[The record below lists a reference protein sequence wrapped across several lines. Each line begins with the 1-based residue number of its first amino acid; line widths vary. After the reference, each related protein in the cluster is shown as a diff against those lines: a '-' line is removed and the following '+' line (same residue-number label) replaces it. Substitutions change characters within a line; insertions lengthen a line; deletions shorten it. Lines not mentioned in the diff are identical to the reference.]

1 MLYIGGVTM
10 SVLPSPKEL
19 QEQLD
24 RVVVLDARGF
34 AAYEAA
40 HIPGSFAID
49 MDAHMSGPLGVHGGR
64 HPLPDM
70 AVLAQRLS
78 ECGVTMDSH
87 IVVYDAWISFAGR
100 LRFLL
105 LYMGFTN
112 VKVLAGGIER
122 WYREGYPLTQEET
135 PTVADPKP
143 LKYTLQ
149 DHLLMHRDE
158 VLQASQTGSH
168 VIIDAR
174 APQRYDGSV
183 VDTMDGMTGHIP
195 GAINHFYEWG
205 FTPDG
210 VRPIAE
216 LEQAYG
222 DLAKV
227 EKPIVTYCGSGVTAA
242 NLMIALA
249 EVGVEPAMYLG
260 SSSDWVTYEG
270 FPLETGVNTL

>member
-1 MLYIGGVTM
+1 M
-10 SVLPSPKEL
+10 SVLLSPKEL

-34 AAYEAA
+34 AAYEVA

-78 ECGVTMDSH
+78 ECSVTMDSH

-122 WYREGYPLTQEET
+122 WYREGYPLTQEST
-135 PTVADPKP
+135 PTVANPQP
-143 LKYTLQ
+143 LQYTLQ
-149 DHLLMHRDE
+149 EYLVMSRDE

-210 VRPIAE
+210 VRSIEE
-216 LEQAYG
+216 LEAAYG
-222 DLAKV
+222 DLANV

-249 EVGVEPAMYLG
+249 EIGVKPAMYVG

>member
-1 MLYIGGVTM
+1 M
-10 SVLPSPKEL
+10 SVLLSPKEL
-19 QEQLD
+19 HEQLD
-24 RVVVLDARGF
+24 KVVVLDARGF
-34 AAYEAA
+34 DAYETA
-40 HIPGSFAID
+40 HIPGAFAID
-49 MDAHMSGPLGVHGGR
+49 MDAHMSGPLGAHGGR

-70 AVLAQRLS
+70 SVLANRLS
-78 ECGVTMDSH
+78 ECGVTMDSP

-122 WYREGYPLTQEET
+122 WYRERYPLTQEET

-143 LKYTLQ
+143 LEYTLQ

-158 VLQASQTGSH
+158 VLQASESGSH

-210 VRPIAE
+210 VRSMAE
-216 LEQAYG
+216 LEVAYG
-222 DLAKV
+222 DLANV
-227 EKPIVTYCGSGVTAA
+227 EKPIVAYCGSGVTAA

-249 EVGVEPAMYLG
+249 EIGVEPAMYVG

-270 FPLETGVNTL
+270 FPLETGINTL

>member
-1 MLYIGGVTM
+1 MM
-10 SVLPSPKEL
+10 SILISPKEL
-19 QEQLD
+19 QEQLN

-34 AAYEAA
+34 DAYAAA
-40 HIPGSFAID
+40 HIPGAFAID

-64 HPLPDM
+64 HPVPDM
-70 AVLAQRLS
+70 SVLAQRLS

-122 WYREGYPLTQEET
+122 WYREGYPLTQEST
-135 PTVADPKP
+135 PTVANPQP
-143 LKYTLQ
+143 LQYTLQ
-149 DHLLMHRDE
+149 EHLVMSRDE

-205 FTPDG
+205 FTSDG

-242 NLMIALA
+242 NLMIVLA
-249 EVGVEPAMYLG
+249 EIGVEPAMYVG

-270 FPLETGVNTL
+270 FPLETEVNTL

>member
-1 MLYIGGVTM
+1 M
-10 SVLPSPKEL
+10 
-19 QEQLD
+19 
-24 RVVVLDARGF
+24 
-34 AAYEAA
+34 
-40 HIPGSFAID
+40 
-49 MDAHMSGPLGVHGGR
+49 
-64 HPLPDM
+64 
-70 AVLAQRLS
+70 
-78 ECGVTMDSH
+78 
-87 IVVYDAWISFAGR
+87 
-100 LRFLL
+100 
-105 LYMGFTN
+105 
-112 VKVLAGGIER
+112 KVLAGGIER
-122 WYREGYPLTQEET
+122 WHREGYPLTQEET
-135 PTVADPKP
+135 PTVATPKP
-143 LKYTLQ
+143 LEYTLQ
-149 DHLLMHRDE
+149 DHVLMHRDE
-158 VLQASQTGSH
+158 VLQASESGSH

-216 LEQAYG
+216 LEASYG

-242 NLMIALA
+242 NLMIVLA
-249 EVGVEPAMYLG
+249 EIGVEPAMYLG

>member
-1 MLYIGGVTM
+1 M
-10 SVLPSPKEL
+10 SVLLSPKEL
-19 QEQLD
+19 HEQLGK
-24 RVVVLDARGF
+24 VVVLDARGF
-34 AAYEAA
+34 DAYEVA
-40 HIPGSFAID
+40 HIPGAFAID

-70 AVLAQRLS
+70 SVLANRLS

-122 WYREGYPLTQEET
+122 WYREGYPLTQEPT
-135 PTVADPKP
+135 PTVANPQ
-143 LKYTLQ
+143 LLEYTLQ
-149 DHLLMHRDE
+149 DRLLMHHDE
-158 VLQASQTGSH
+158 VLQASESGSH

-205 FTPDG
+205 FTADG
-210 VRPIAE
+210 LRPVSE
-216 LEQAYG
+216 LKQAYG

-242 NLMIALA
+242 NLMIAFA
-249 EVGVEPAMYLG
+249 EIGVEPAMYLG

>member
-1 MLYIGGVTM
+1 M
-10 SVLPSPKEL
+10 SVLLSPKEL
-19 QEQLD
+19 QKQLD
-24 RVVVLDARGF
+24 RVVILDARGF
-34 AAYEAA
+34 DAYAGA

-49 MDAHMSGPLGVHGGR
+49 MDAHMSGTLGVHGGR

-70 AVLAQRLS
+70 SVLAQRLS
-78 ECGVTMDSH
+78 ECGVTMDSN

-122 WYREGYPLTQEET
+122 WHREGYPLTQEET
-135 PTVADPKP
+135 PTVAEPK
-143 LKYTLQ
+143 LLEYTLQ
-149 DHLLMHRDE
+149 DHLLMNRDE
-158 VLQASQTGSH
+158 VLQASQSGSH

-183 VDTMDGMTGHIP
+183 VDTMDGMTGHVP

-205 FTPDG
+205 FT
-210 VRPIAE
+210 AE
-216 LEQAYG
+216 GLRSVEELTAAY
-222 DLAKV
+222 DMLTKV
-227 EKPIVTYCGSGVTAA
+227 EKPIVAYCGSGVTAA

-249 EVGVEPAMYLG
+249 EIGVEPAMYVG

>member
-1 MLYIGGVTM
+1 M
-10 SVLPSPKEL
+10 SVLLSPKEL

-24 RVVVLDARGF
+24 TVVVLDARGF
-34 AAYEAA
+34 DAYAAG

-70 AVLAQRLS
+70 SALANRLS

-122 WYREGYPLTQEET
+122 WHREGYPLTQEET

-143 LKYTLQ
+143 LEYTLQ
-149 DHLLMHRDE
+149 DHVLMHRDE
-158 VLQASQTGSH
+158 VLQASESGSH
-168 VIIDAR
+168 GR
-174 APQRYDGSV
+174 TS
-183 VDTMDGMTGHIP
+183 TT
-195 GAINHFYEWG
+195 
-205 FTPDG
+205 
-210 VRPIAE
+210 
-216 LEQAYG
+216 
-222 DLAKV
+222 
-227 EKPIVTYCGSGVTAA
+227 
-242 NLMIALA
+242 
-249 EVGVEPAMYLG
+249 
-260 SSSDWVTYEG
+260 
-270 FPLETGVNTL
+270 TLRWICS

>member
-1 MLYIGGVTM
+1 
-10 SVLPSPKEL
+10 
-19 QEQLD
+19 
-24 RVVVLDARGF
+24 
-34 AAYEAA
+34 
-40 HIPGSFAID
+40 
-49 MDAHMSGPLGVHGGR
+49 
-64 HPLPDM
+64 M
-70 AVLAQRLS
+70 A
-78 ECGVTMDSH
+78 E
-87 IVVYDAWISFAGR
+87 
-100 LRFLL
+100 
-105 LYMGFTN
+105 
-112 VKVLAGGIER
+112 
-122 WYREGYPLTQEET
+122 
-135 PTVADPKP
+135 PKP

-158 VLQASQTGSH
+158 VLQASESGSH

-222 DLAKV
+222 DLANV

-249 EVGVEPAMYLG
+249 EIGIEPAMYLG

>member
-1 MLYIGGVTM
+1 M
-10 SVLPSPKEL
+10 SVVLSPKEL

-24 RVVVLDARGF
+24 KVVVLDARGF
-34 AAYEAA
+34 DAYAAA

-49 MDAHMSGPLGVHGGR
+49 MEAHMSGPLGVHGGR

-70 AVLAQRLS
+70 SILAQRLS

-122 WYREGYPLTQEET
+122 WHGEGYALTKEET
-135 PTVADPKP
+135 PTVDNPQP
-143 LKYTLQ
+143 LQYTLQ

-158 VLQASQTGSH
+158 VLEASQTGSY

-174 APQRYDGSV
+174 APKRYDGSV

-205 FTPDG
+205 FT
-210 VRPIAE
+210 AE
-216 LEQAYG
+216 GLRSIEELTAAYG
-222 DLAKV
+222 ELTKV

-249 EVGVEPAMYLG
+249 EVGVEPAMYVG

-270 FPLETGVNTL
+270 FPLETGVNKL